1 MQDVYSL
8 VYIVTSQ
15 DIIDVVGTGVDG
27 NKDNHHYKDYL
38 IYFYIGSKMS
48 RDNNN
53 YVFDGENKDLSM
65 KTYSFKSYNYS
76 QDYSMLWDLL
86 CENIYTIIYEEYIHR
101 LGIYQ
106 INKYDTFDS
115 KYIVKHYTKEEFIKQ
130 CQEDELSYIIPN
142 EVSK

>member
-1 MQDVYSL
+1 MMHTTPQPKGTFDNIEYGASVTYKLTKDKDDKKSL
-8 VYIVTSQ
+8 VEVNEFKLS
-15 DIIDVVGTGVDG
+15 DF
-27 NKDNHHYKDYL
+27 KFHE
-38 IYFYIGSKMS
+38 
-48 RDNNN
+48 
-53 YVFDGENKDLSM
+53 GENEDLSM